1 MLEINSQSNLDE
13 IRKIV
18 SKISKEAIEFDIVW
32 LNFITRRK
40 IVFLVTEILKKYNI
54 EKYNEDAV
62 YILRELISNGIKAR
76 YLHIITVKS
85 LRESYPSYNQKIDK
99 DEYFNDNEIMNQY
112 SDIFKEEENKEKLR
126 RLIKLEKSLIKDMD
140 ENNDINI
147 LKDERYKEL
156 LSFRE
161 NTKNKLIIKLIIEVK
176 KNNIEFTVIN
186 DSPLIMINKTRIDSK
201 RLTFKEY
208 YNKSMTE
215 NFFIEQLDNSESA
228 GFGLALCDLRLYN
241 NGLNPHEHLK
251 IYDENNKT
259 YSKLILPIKQTF
271 NYSLS
276 HNKY

>member
-1 MLEINSQSNLDE
+1 MLEVNSQSSFDD
-13 IRKIV
+13 IKKVV
-18 SKISKEAIEFDIVW
+18 SKIGKEAIEFNIIW
-32 LNFITRRK
+32 LNFITRKK
-40 IVFLVTEILKKYNI
+40 IIFLISEILKKYNI
-54 EKYNEDAV
+54 EKYNDDIA
-62 YILRELISNGIKAR
+62 YILMELISNGIKAR
-76 YLHIITVKS
+76 YLHIITIKC
-85 LRESYPSYNQKIDK
+85 LKNLYTSYNQKIDK
-99 DEYFNDNEIMNQY
+99 EEYFNDNEIMIQY
-112 SDIFKEEENKEKLR
+112 SDLFKEEKNKEKLKK
-126 RLIKLEKSLIKDMD
+126 LMKLEKSLIKDMD
-140 ENNDINI
+140 ENNNINI
-147 LKDERYKEL
+147 LEDERYKEL

-161 NTKNKLIIKLIIEVK
+161 NDKNKFIIKLIIEIR
-176 KNNIEFTVIN
+176 KNNIEFTIIN

-208 YNKSMTE
+208 YNKGMTE
-215 NFFIEQLDNSESA
+215 NFFMEQLDNSESA

>member
-1 MLEINSQSNLDE
+1 MLEVNSQSNFDD
-13 IRKIV
+13 IKKVV
-18 SKISKEAIEFDIVW
+18 SKIGKEVIEFNIIW
-32 LNFITRRK
+32 LNFITRKK
-40 IVFLVTEILKKYNI
+40 IIFLISEILKKYNI
-54 EKYNEDAV
+54 EKYNDDIA
-62 YILRELISNGIKAR
+62 YILMELISNGIKAR
-76 YLHIITVKS
+76 YLHIITIKY
-85 LRESYPSYNQKIDK
+85 LKNIYPYYNQKIDK
-99 DEYFNDNEIMNQY
+99 EEYFNDNEIMIQY
-112 SDIFKEEENKEKLR
+112 SDLFKEEKNKEKLKK
-126 RLIKLEKSLIKDMD
+126 LMKLEKSLIKAMD
-140 ENNDINI
+140 ENNNINI
-147 LKDERYKEL
+147 LEDERYKEL

-161 NTKNKLIIKLIIEVK
+161 NDKNKFIIKLIIEIK
-176 KNNIEFTVIN
+176 KNNIEFSIIN

-208 YNKSMTE
+208 YNKGMTE

>member
-1 MLEINSQSNLDE
+1 MLEVNSQSNFDD
-13 IRKIV
+13 IKKVV
-18 SKISKEAIEFDIVW
+18 SKIGKEVIEFNIIW
-32 LNFITRRK
+32 LNFITRKK
-40 IVFLVTEILKKYNI
+40 IIFLISEILKKYNI
-54 EKYNEDAV
+54 EKYNDDIA
-62 YILRELISNGIKAR
+62 YILMELISNGIKAR
-76 YLHIITVKS
+76 YLHIITIKC
-85 LRESYPSYNQKIDK
+85 LKNLYTSYNQKIDK
-99 DEYFNDNEIMNQY
+99 EEYFNDNEIMIQY
-112 SDIFKEEENKEKLR
+112 SDLFKEEKNKEKLKK
-126 RLIKLEKSLIKDMD
+126 LMKLEKSLINDMD
-140 ENNDINI
+140 ENNNINI
-147 LKDERYKEL
+147 LEDERYKEL

-161 NTKNKLIIKLIIEVK
+161 NDKNKFIIKLIIEIK
-176 KNNIEFTVIN
+176 KNNIEFSIIN

-208 YNKSMTE
+208 YNKGMTE
-215 NFFIEQLDNSESA
+215 NFFMEQLDNSESA

>member
-1 MLEINSQSNLDE
+1 MLEVNSQSNYDD
-13 IRKIV
+13 IKKVV
-18 SKISKEAIEFDIVW
+18 SKIGKEVIEFNIIW
-32 LNFITRRK
+32 LNFITRKK
-40 IVFLVTEILKKYNI
+40 IIFLISEILKKYNI
-54 EKYNEDAV
+54 EKYNDDIA
-62 YILRELISNGIKAR
+62 YILMELISNGIKAR
-76 YLHIITVKS
+76 YLHIITIKC
-85 LRESYPSYNQKIDK
+85 LKNLYPYYNQKIDK
-99 DEYFNDNEIMNQY
+99 EEYFNDNEIMIQY
-112 SDIFKEEENKEKLR
+112 SDLFKEEKNKEKLKK
-126 RLIKLEKSLIKDMD
+126 LMKLEKSLIKDMD
-140 ENNDINI
+140 ENNNINI
-147 LKDERYKEL
+147 LEDERYKEL

-161 NTKNKLIIKLIIEVK
+161 NDKNKFIIKLIIEIR
-176 KNNIEFTVIN
+176 KNNIEFSIIN

-208 YNKSMTE
+208 YNKGITE
-215 NFFIEQLDNSESA
+215 NFFMEQLDNSESA

>member
-1 MLEINSQSNLDE
+1 MLEVNSQSNFDD
-13 IRKIV
+13 IKKVV
-18 SKISKEAIEFDIVW
+18 SKIGKEVIEFNIIW
-32 LNFITRRK
+32 LNFITRKK
-40 IVFLVTEILKKYNI
+40 IIFLISEILKKYNI
-54 EKYNEDAV
+54 EKYNDDIA
-62 YILRELISNGIKAR
+62 YILMELISNGIKAR
-76 YLHIITVKS
+76 YLHIITIKC
-85 LRESYPSYNQKIDK
+85 LKNLYPYYNQKIDK
-99 DEYFNDNEIMNQY
+99 EEYFNDNEIMIQY
-112 SDIFKEEENKEKLR
+112 SDLFKEEKNKEKLKK
-126 RLIKLEKSLIKDMD
+126 LIKLEKSLIKDMD
-140 ENNDINI
+140 ENNNINI
-147 LKDERYKEL
+147 LEDERYKEL

-161 NTKNKLIIKLIIEVK
+161 NDKNKFIIKLIIEIK
-176 KNNIEFTVIN
+176 KNNIEFSIIN

-208 YNKSMTE
+208 YNKGMTE
-215 NFFIEQLDNSESA
+215 NFFMEQLDNSESA

>member
-1 MLEINSQSNLDE
+1 MLEVNSQSSFDD
-13 IRKIV
+13 IKKVV
-18 SKISKEAIEFDIVW
+18 SKIGKEAIEFNIIW
-32 LNFITRRK
+32 LNFITRKK
-40 IVFLVTEILKKYNI
+40 IIFLISEILKKYNI
-54 EKYNEDAV
+54 EKYNDDIA
-62 YILRELISNGIKAR
+62 YILMELISNGIKAR
-76 YLHIITVKS
+76 YLHIITIKC
-85 LRESYPSYNQKIDK
+85 LKNLYTSYNQKIDK
-99 DEYFNDNEIMNQY
+99 EEYFNDNKIMIQY
-112 SDIFKEEENKEKLR
+112 SDLFKEEKNKEKLKK
-126 RLIKLEKSLIKDMD
+126 LIKLEKSLIKDMD
-140 ENNDINI
+140 ENNNINI
-147 LKDERYKEL
+147 LEDERYKEL

-161 NTKNKLIIKLIIEVK
+161 NDKNKFIIKLIIEIR
-176 KNNIEFTVIN
+176 KNNIEFTIIN

-208 YNKSMTE
+208 YNKGMTE
-215 NFFIEQLDNSESA
+215 NFFMEQLDNSESA

>member
-1 MLEINSQSNLDE
+1 MLEINSQSNLDD
-13 IRKIV
+13 IKKIV

-32 LNFITRRK
+32 LNFITRRE
-40 IVFLVTEILKKYNI
+40 IIFLITEILKKYNI
-54 EKYNEDAV
+54 EKYNEDAS
-62 YILRELISNGIKAR
+62 YILMELISNGIKAR

-85 LRESYPSYNQKIDK
+85 LRDSYPSYNQKIDK
-99 DEYFNDNEIMNQY
+99 DEYFKDNEIMNQY
-112 SDIFKEEENKEKLR
+112 SDIFKEEKNKEKLR

>member
-1 MLEINSQSNLDE
+1 M
-13 IRKIV
+13 
-18 SKISKEAIEFDIVW
+18 IS
-32 LNFITRRK
+32 
-40 IVFLVTEILKKYNI
+40 EILKKYNI
-54 EKYNEDAV
+54 EKYNDDIA
-62 YILRELISNGIKAR
+62 YILMELISNGIKAR
-76 YLHIITVKS
+76 YLHIITIKC
-85 LRESYPSYNQKIDK
+85 LKNLYPSYNQKIDK
-99 DEYFNDNEIMNQY
+99 EEYFNDNEIMIQY
-112 SDIFKEEENKEKLR
+112 SDLFKEKKNKEKLKK
-126 RLIKLEKSLIKDMD
+126 LMKLEKSLIKDMD
-140 ENNDINI
+140 ENNNINI
-147 LKDERYKEL
+147 LEDERYKEL

-161 NTKNKLIIKLIIEVK
+161 NDKNKFIIKLIIEIR
-176 KNNIEFTVIN
+176 KNNIEFSIIN

-208 YNKSMTE
+208 YNKGMTE
-215 NFFIEQLDNSESA
+215 NFFMEQLDNSESA